1 MHESP
6 ATHTIP
12 RSKNR
17 ESHSPIWPSRDN
29 RLKSA
34 ILLSPLRL
42 SSGFRYH
49 QNDKAPDQ
57 PGLCASPRIAAN
69 NFACKA
75 DSLAER
81 EGLIRSLPLTHP
93 CGAPAASSPRQLYC
107 FAIHLADPSR
117 AAQERANAAVAMD
130 GRERQPKGSRISNP
144 FRHNQTGP

>member
-75 DSLAER
+75 DSLAVEAVIGEPCSTKWPDNKEFTGNFR
-81 EGLIRSLPLTHP
+81 FSDAPSDPNTFRKPCSDGVSLD
-93 CGAPAASSPRQLYC
+93 C
-107 FAIHLADPSR
+107 
-117 AAQERANAAVAMD
+117 
-130 GRERQPKGSRISNP
+130 
-144 FRHNQTGP
+144 

>member
-107 FAIHLADPSR
+107 FAIHLADITKQ
-117 AAQERANAAVAMD
+117 A
-130 GRERQPKGSRISNP
+130 PKRSLFGYGGAEDIRIIEGILHHCNICEI
-144 FRHNQTGP
+144 

>member
-117 AAQERANAAVAMD
+117 AAQGRANAAETRD
-130 GRERQPKGSRISNP
+130 GRERPICRTV
-144 FRHNQTGP
+144 HNDA